1 MVCGELRKPFYTLT
15 TLESEEE
22 KNHRFLSLFTAN
34 ESSIHA
40 YVRRL
45 VYRRE
50 DASDVM
56 QKIAIVLW
64 KKFDQL
70 QSDDDFRKWSFG
82 VARFEVLAWRR
93 DLARERERLVLST
106 ETIEL
111 MAEELDRNA
120 EQLDLEK
127 EAILQH
133 CLGKLKKDQ
142 RSALQNMY
150 DDESNT
156 PALAQKFGKSIT
168 GFYQWIY
175 RIRQRLAEC
184 AKQVADAT

>member
-1 MVCGELRKPFYTLT
+1 M
-15 TLESEEE
+15 
-22 KNHRFLSLFTAN
+22 RFENAEDKHACFLGLFTAH

-56 QKIAIVLW
+56 QKIAIILW

-70 QSDDDFRKWSFG
+70 KSAKEFRKWSFG
-82 VARFEVLAWRR
+82 VARYEVLAWRR

-111 MAEELDRNA
+111 MAVEMDRKA
-120 EQLDLEK
+120 EQLDLER

-133 CLGKLKKDQ
+133 CLNKLKKEQ
-142 RSALQNMY
+142 RSALQEMY
-150 DDESNT
+150 MDESNT
-156 PALAQKFGKSIT
+156 PTLAQKFGKSTT

-175 RIRQRLAEC
+175 RIRQNLSKC
-184 AKQVADAT
+184 AKNLANAT

>member
-1 MVCGELRKPFYTLT
+1 MKALQP
-15 TLESEEE
+15 EEE
-22 KNHRFLSLFTAN
+22 KNHQFLNLFTAN

-56 QKIAIVLW
+56 QKIAIILW

-70 QSDDDFRKWSFG
+70 QSDDNFRKWSFG

-142 RSALQNMY
+142 RSALQDMY

-175 RIRQRLAEC
+175 RIRQRLTEC
-184 AKQVADAT
+184 AKQVADAR

>member
-1 MVCGELRKPFYTLT
+1 M
-15 TLESEEE
+15 
-22 KNHRFLSLFTAN
+22 RFENAEDKHACFLGLFTAH

-56 QKIAIVLW
+56 QKIAIILW

-70 QSDDDFRKWSFG
+70 KAAKEFRKWSFG
-82 VARFEVLAWRR
+82 VARYEVLAWRR

-111 MAEELDRNA
+111 MAVEMDRKA
-120 EQLDLEK
+120 EQLDLER

-133 CLGKLKKDQ
+133 CLNKLKKEQ
-142 RSALQNMY
+142 RSALQEMY
-150 DDESNT
+150 MDESNT
-156 PALAQKFGKSIT
+156 PTLAQKFGKSTT

-175 RIRQRLAEC
+175 RIRQNLSKC
-184 AKQVADAT
+184 AKNLANAT

>member
-1 MVCGELRKPFYTLT
+1 M
-15 TLESEEE
+15 
-22 KNHRFLSLFTAN
+22 RFENAEDKHACFLGLFTAH

-56 QKIAIVLW
+56 QKIAIILW

-70 QSDDDFRKWSFG
+70 KSAKEFRKWSFG
-82 VARFEVLAWRR
+82 VARYEVLAWRR

-111 MAEELDRNA
+111 MAVEMDRKA
-120 EQLDLEK
+120 EQLDLER

-133 CLGKLKKDQ
+133 CLNKLKKEQ
-142 RSALQNMY
+142 RSALQEMY
-150 DDESNT
+150 MDESNT
-156 PALAQKFGKSIT
+156 PTLAQKFGKSTT

-175 RIRQRLAEC
+175 RIRQNLSKC
-184 AKQVADAT
+184 AKNLADAT

>member
-1 MVCGELRKPFYTLT
+1 
-15 TLESEEE
+15 
-22 KNHRFLSLFTAN
+22 
-34 ESSIHA
+34 
-40 YVRRL
+40 
-45 VYRRE
+45 
-50 DASDVM
+50 
-56 QKIAIVLW
+56 
-64 KKFDQL
+64 
-70 QSDDDFRKWSFG
+70 WSFG

-142 RSALQNMY
+142 RSALQDM
-150 DDESNT
+150 
-156 PALAQKFGKSIT
+156 
-168 GFYQWIY
+168 
-175 RIRQRLAEC
+175 
-184 AKQVADAT
+184 

>member
-1 MVCGELRKPFYTLT
+1 
-15 TLESEEE
+15 
-22 KNHRFLSLFTAN
+22 
-34 ESSIHA
+34 
-40 YVRRL
+40 
-45 VYRRE
+45 
-50 DASDVM
+50 M

-70 QSDDDFRKWSFG
+70 QSDDNFRKWSFG

-142 RSALQNMY
+142 RSALQDMY

-175 RIRQRLAEC
+175 RIRQRLTEC
-184 AKQVADAT
+184 AKQVADAR

>member
-1 MVCGELRKPFYTLT
+1 M
-15 TLESEEE
+15 
-22 KNHRFLSLFTAN
+22 RFENAEDKHACFLGLFTAH

-56 QKIAIVLW
+56 QKIAIILW

-70 QSDDDFRKWSFG
+70 KSAKEFRKWSFG
-82 VARFEVLAWRR
+82 VARYEVLAWRR

-111 MAEELDRNA
+111 MAIEMDRKS
-120 EQLDLEK
+120 EQLDLER

-133 CLGKLKKDQ
+133 CLNKLKKEQ
-142 RSALQNMY
+142 RSALQEMY
-150 DDESNT
+150 MDESNT
-156 PALAQKFGKSIT
+156 PTLAQKFGKSTT

-175 RIRQRLAEC
+175 RIRQNLSKC
-184 AKQVADAT
+184 AKNLADAT

>member
-1 MVCGELRKPFYTLT
+1 MRFK
-15 TLESEEE
+15 SE
-22 KNHRFLSLFTAN
+22 KDKHTCFLGLFTAN
-34 ESSIHA
+34 EASIHG

-45 VYRRE
+45 VYKRE
-50 DASDVM
+50 DAMDVM

-70 QSDDDFRKWSFG
+70 QSDNDFRKWSFG

-111 MAEELDRNA
+111 MAEELDRKA

-133 CLGKLKKDQ
+133 CLGKLKIDQ
-142 RSALQNMY
+142 RSALQDMY

-175 RIRQRLAEC
+175 RIRQRLTEC

>member
-1 MVCGELRKPFYTLT
+1 M
-15 TLESEEE
+15 
-22 KNHRFLSLFTAN
+22 RFENAEDKHACFLGLFTAH

-56 QKIAIVLW
+56 QKIAIILW

-70 QSDDDFRKWSFG
+70 KAAKEFRKWSFG
-82 VARFEVLAWRR
+82 VARYEVLAWRR

-111 MAEELDRNA
+111 MAVEMDRKS
-120 EQLDLEK
+120 EQLDLER

-133 CLGKLKKDQ
+133 CLNKLKKEQ
-142 RSALQNMY
+142 RSALQEMY
-150 DDESNT
+150 MDESNT
-156 PALAQKFGKSIT
+156 PTLAQKFGKSTT

-175 RIRQRLAEC
+175 RIRQNLSKC
-184 AKQVADAT
+184 AKNLADAT

>member
-1 MVCGELRKPFYTLT
+1 M
-15 TLESEEE
+15 
-22 KNHRFLSLFTAN
+22 RFENAEDKHACFLGLFTAH

-45 VYRRE
+45 VYRRQ

-56 QKIAIVLW
+56 QKIAIILW

-70 QSDDDFRKWSFG
+70 KSAKEFRKWSFG
-82 VARFEVLAWRR
+82 VARYEVLAWRR

-111 MAEELDRNA
+111 MAIEMDRKA
-120 EQLDLEK
+120 EQLDLER

-133 CLGKLKKDQ
+133 CLNKLKKEQ
-142 RSALQNMY
+142 KSALQEMY
-150 DDESNT
+150 MDESNT
-156 PALAQKFGKSIT
+156 PTLAQKFGKSTT

-175 RIRQRLAEC
+175 RIRQNLSKC
-184 AKQVADAT
+184 AKNLANAT

>member
-1 MVCGELRKPFYTLT
+1 M
-15 TLESEEE
+15 
-22 KNHRFLSLFTAN
+22 RFENAEDKHACFLGLFTAH

-56 QKIAIVLW
+56 QKIAIILW

-70 QSDDDFRKWSFG
+70 KSAKEFRKWSFG
-82 VARFEVLAWRR
+82 VARYEVLAWRR

-111 MAEELDRNA
+111 MAIEMDRKS
-120 EQLDLEK
+120 EQLDLER

-133 CLGKLKKDQ
+133 CLNKLKKEQ
-142 RSALQNMY
+142 RSALQEMY
-150 DDESNT
+150 MDESNT
-156 PALAQKFGKSIT
+156 PTLAQKFGKSTT

-175 RIRQRLAEC
+175 RIRQNLSKC
-184 AKQVADAT
+184 AKNLANAT

>member
-1 MVCGELRKPFYTLT
+1 MTLT
-15 TLESEEE
+15 INTPEE
-22 KNHRFLSLFTAN
+22 KKHNRFLGLFTAH
-34 ESSIHA
+34 ETSIHA

-106 ETIEL
+106 DTIEL
-111 MAEELDRNA
+111 MAGEIEQQS

-133 CLGKLKKDQ
+133 CLGKLKKEQ
-142 RSALQNMY
+142 RTALKSMY
-150 DDESNT
+150 ENNENT
-156 PALAQKFGKSIT
+156 PDLAEKFGKSVT
-168 GFYQWIY
+168 GFYQWVY
-175 RIRQRLAEC
+175 RIRQTLSKC
-184 AKQVADAT
+184 AKTFSNAT